1 MKLFHKWLPMGQA
14 LLNCRSIYGKP
25 IPHLYGWQIRSKRR
39 KRRFLLIFRS
49 WIFPS
54 ANNLV
59 RLLLKMKVI
68 KGNSNTPGLKED
80 LQCPCCEHGCEDM
93 IPLAMSQ
100 WSWCLWRGTHMA
112 PTSTIHWLL
121 RCPALLCSSRKFL
134 ARLHKQHTLN
144 RNLWDV
150 KLQTQLS
157 LYFHFS
163 GSSFDLILAF
173 VHFCPCSA
181 LAQALYFILL

>member
-14 LLNCRSIYGKP
+14 LLNCRSRHGKA
-25 IPHLYGWQIRSKRR
+25 IPHLYGWQTRSKRR
-39 KRRFLLIFRS
+39 KRRFLLIFCS

-68 KGNSNTPGLKED
+68 QGNSNTPGLKED
-80 LQCPCCEHGCEDM
+80 PQCPCCEHGCEDM
-93 IPLAMSQ
+93 VPLVMSQ
-100 WSWCLWRGTHMA
+100 WSWCLWHGRRMA

-121 RCPALLCSSRKFL
+121 RCPALLCSSTRFL

-144 RNLWDV
+144 RNLWDI
-150 KLQTQLS
+150 KLQTRLS

-163 GSSFDLILAF
+163 GSSFDPIVTF
-173 VHFCPCSA
+173 VHFCPCTA